1 MSRTIQRMDVGKHIR
16 IWEDE
21 RGGFVSWSD
30 GSKTFEEA
38 QLLGM
43 QVFSSTPA
51 ITTHAG
57 SSWPSSALGDG
68 KSSCLEVIEVSAYEN
83 DSRWDSGSSFG
94 RICNVSGRWP
104 RWKRRRIA
112 ILALARCER

>member
-43 QVFSSTPA
+43 QVFSSPRR
-51 ITTHAG
+51 
-57 SSWPSSALGDG
+57 
-68 KSSCLEVIEVSAYEN
+68 
-83 DSRWDSGSSFG
+83 SRLTRVHRGQAQ
-94 RICNVSGRWP
+94 R
-104 RWKRRRIA
+104 
-112 ILALARCER
+112 

>member
-21 RGGFVSWSD
+21 RDGFVSWSD

-43 QVFSSTPA
+43 QVFLHPGDYDARWFIVAKLSA
-51 ITTHAG
+51 RRWQVIMFG
-57 SSWPSSALGDG
+57 SDRGISL
-68 KSSCLEVIEVSAYEN
+68 
-83 DSRWDSGSSFG
+83 
-94 RICNVSGRWP
+94 
-104 RWKRRRIA
+104 
-112 ILALARCER
+112 